1 MADLTTLR
9 RRRGVAKSSITKLG
23 NKTADLEAAEHNP
36 IVVSHAVQL
45 LKRLETY
52 DADYR
57 NHHMAIIDALESDEA
72 AVPEQE
78 ELDRHDE
85 DVTDLTVRLQ
95 ALSAA
100 PAVTDGHA
108 LALRQLAQLQAK
120 LAAIGD
126 DISTLTAD
134 PNDVP
139 LVYLYQEQLMEFK
152 RELFDIRNHV
162 ISITVDDSDPLND
175 TIKRQEKSIFD
186 MSVIVKRLLY
196 SPTTAEA
203 LVPTTPET
211 PTRGVNLPKIEI
223 ATFNGDLLSW
233 KTFWEQ
239 FDVSIHSRRDV
250 SNAEK
255 LAYLRHSLKDG
266 SAKAVIEGLSQSGDQ
281 YLEAIAS
288 LKARY
293 DRPRLIHQ
301 THVQKICEAPS
312 LKDGSGKELRRLHD
326 TVQQH
331 LRALKV
337 MDQDPSG
344 AFITSMM
351 ELKLDQTTLFE
362 WQKTSQG
369 TKSVP
374 HYRDMLEFLNLRAQV
389 AETCST
395 QERKHVRNDSRKPSR
410 LIPSNI
416 GHVSEVNATVCV
428 VCKTESSI
436 LAPNSRTYPMT
447 KCC

>member
-1 MADLTTLR
+1 MADLPTLR
-9 RRRGVAKSSITKLG
+9 RRRGVTKSSITKLG
-23 NKTADLEAAEHNP
+23 NKTNDLEAAEHDY
-36 IVVSHAVQL
+36 IVMSHAAQL

-57 NHHMAIIDALESDEA
+57 SHHTAIIDALESDEA
-72 AVPEQE
+72 TVPEQE

-85 DVTDLTVRLQ
+85 DVTDLTIRLQ
-95 ALSAA
+95 VLSAA
-100 PAVTDGHA
+100 PISAVTDGRT
-108 LALRQLAQLQAK
+108 LALCQLAQLQAK
-120 LAAIGD
+120 LTAIGD
-126 DISTLTAD
+126 DISTLAAD

-139 LVYLYQEQLMEFK
+139 LVYLYQEQLVEFK
-152 RELFDIRNHV
+152 RELFDIRNNV

-175 TIKRQEKSIFD
+175 TIKRQEKLIFD
-186 MSVIVKRLLY
+186 MSVTVKRLLY
-196 SPTTAEA
+196 SPSTEA

-233 KTFWEQ
+233 QTFWEQ

-266 SAKAVIEGLSQSGDQ
+266 SAKAAIEGLSQSGDQ

-331 LRALKV
+331 LRALKA

-351 ELKLDQTTLFE
+351 ELKLDQTTMFE
-362 WQKTSQG
+362 WQKTNQT

-374 HYRDMLEFLNLRAQV
+374 HYQAILEFLNLRAQA

-395 QERKHVRNDSRKPSR
+395 QERKHV
-410 LIPSNI
+410 
-416 GHVSEVNATVCV
+416 
-428 VCKTESSI
+428 
-436 LAPNSRTYPMT
+436 
-447 KCC
+447 

>member
-1 MADLTTLR
+1 MADLPTLR
-9 RRRGVAKSSITKLG
+9 RRRGVTKSSITKLG
-23 NKTADLEAAEHNP
+23 NKTNDLEAAEHNH
-36 IVVSHAVQL
+36 IVVSHAAQL

-52 DADYR
+52 NADYR
-57 NHHMAIIDALESDEA
+57 SHHMAIIDALESDEA
-72 AVPEQE
+72 TVPEQE

-85 DVTDLTVRLQ
+85 DVTDLTIRLQ
-95 ALSAA
+95 VLSTA
-100 PAVTDGHA
+100 PISAVTDGRT

-120 LAAIGD
+120 LTAIGD
-126 DISTLTAD
+126 DISTLAAD

-139 LVYLYQEQLMEFK
+139 LVYLYQEQLVEFK
-152 RELFDIRNHV
+152 RELFDIRNNV

-175 TIKRQEKSIFD
+175 TIKRQEKLIFD
-186 MSVIVKRLLY
+186 MSVTVKRLLY
-196 SPTTAEA
+196 SPSTEA

-233 KTFWEQ
+233 QTFWEQ

-250 SNAEK
+250 SN
-255 LAYLRHSLKDG
+255 
-266 SAKAVIEGLSQSGDQ
+266 AKAVIEGLSQSGDQ

-331 LRALKV
+331 LRALKA

-351 ELKLDQTTLFE
+351 ELKLDQTTMFE
-362 WQKTSQG
+362 WQKTSQA

-374 HYRDMLEFLNLRAQV
+374 HYRLYWNFSTSVPKLQRPALPKKENMFEM
-389 AETCST
+389 T
-395 QERKHVRNDSRKPSR
+395 QENHPD
-410 LIPSNI
+410 
-416 GHVSEVNATVCV
+416 
-428 VCKTESSI
+428 
-436 LAPNSRTYPMT
+436 
-447 KCC
+447 